1 MEFLILGPLAVE
13 DDGRTIP
20 LAGAKQRALLALL
33 LLGRG
38 RPVSTDRLIEE
49 IWNGKPPGT
58 ALKSVQVYVSQLRKA
73 LGDGRLVTRERG
85 YELLVAPGEVDADR
99 FDALVQAASAAAPE
113 QACARLREALAL
125 FRGEPL
131 ADLQLEPW
139 AQTEIARLDERRS
152 AALEARID
160 ADLALGRHRELV
172 PELQVLVAAR
182 PFREHLLAQLLLA
195 LYRSGRQADALDQ
208 YRRGAA
214 RLRNELGLE
223 PGRGLSELEQRIL
236 QQDPTLDAP
245 APPSARRAA
254 RRRGWKLVLAG
265 GCALLAA
272 AVAAIAV
279 ILTRGSSISL
289 ASVPPGVAIV
299 DASNGQLVAQI
310 PRSAIEFPAE
320 VITGNG
326 SFWVW
331 NLDGY
336 SMVRIDPKDGRILG
350 HFGSPFGGDAGWY
363 LVDGRSLWFAGSRLV
378 RMDIAD
384 GREAAGYRLTNDPQD
399 DGLVTLARGAG
410 SLWVA
415 RWRAGELLRVDP
427 ATGIVE
433 HRFHDLPHD
442 YFVAYGAGA
451 AWVSSANGIS
461 RIDPKTNTITATASV
476 PGPQDAHLAV
486 GGGYAWASNETKGTV
501 YKIDKSGQV
510 VSTYVTSDGARQ
522 MSYADGTLWVVNGDV
537 GSVTGIDAATGAER
551 TFRFGHPLQTVAA
564 LHGKLLVSINP
575 GPTYD
580 DRIDALKGK
589 VARLI
594 IPIYQYDHPDPA
606 VARNPF
612 VFLAERATCAPLL
625 GYPDAP
631 PPRGQ
636 QLVPEVAA
644 AMPTLSGDERT
655 YTFTVRSGFGF
666 APPSNAPLDAQTFR
680 YSVERALSARLG
692 SLAPGIDF
700 LGDLEGAHAFQS
712 GRAAHVA
719 GIRVRGDRISFT
731 LLRPS
736 PDFLERLALPY
747 FCPVPRDTPILDG
760 GVGVY
765 TGPAP
770 AGAGP
775 YYFSGVVFNGEYAI
789 LKRNPNY
796 GGSRP
801 QRLDAIAFREG
812 VDTEKAVGRVES
824 GKWDAIEHFDPL
836 LAPDGVVAHDLASSN
851 PPGGASYRAF
861 PQPVTSYVALDAQRP
876 PFSDPRL
883 RRAVAAA
890 LDRSTLANLSDQTPT
905 ARLLPPAVRG
915 APAPRLTATGPERA
929 QVLTRG
935 RRVTVRMAVAS
946 GDDRARQLADAL
958 REQLA
963 PLGIDVR
970 AVPVANVAAALR
982 DPAARI
988 QLAALQTELD
998 YPDPA
1003 SFLTQ
1008 MLGADVPAAWLP
1020 AGVRSTVDRLAHLS
1034 GAARDHAAVILAARL
1049 ATRDLPVVAYGTPTV
1064 GAVLGPRLGC
1074 RTWNGVDPGL
1084 DLAALCLTSS

>member
-1 MEFLILGPLAVE
+1 MEFRILGPLAVE

-49 IWNGKPPGT
+49 IWNGKPPET

-73 LGDGRLVTRERG
+73 LGDGRLVTHERG

-99 FDALVQAASAAAPE
+99 FDALVQAASAATPE
-113 QACARLREALAL
+113 QACARLGEALAL

-172 PELQVLVAAR
+172 PELQALVAAR

-195 LYRSGRQADALDQ
+195 LYRSGRQADALDE

-223 PGRGLSELEQRIL
+223 PGRALSELEQRVL

-245 APPSARRAA
+245 APSSARRTA
-254 RRRGWKLVLAG
+254 RQRGWKLVLAG

-279 ILTRGSSISL
+279 ILTRASASL
-289 ASVPPGVAIV
+289 ASVAPGLAIV
-299 DASNGQLVAQI
+299 DLRSGQLVAQI
-310 PRSAIEFPAE
+310 PRSAIKFPAE
-320 VITGNG
+320 AITGNG

-336 SMVRIDPKDGRILG
+336 SMVRIDPKNGRILG

-384 GREAAGYRLTNDPQD
+384 GREADRYRLTDDPRD
-399 DGLVTLARGAG
+399 DGLVTLARGDG

-427 ATGIVE
+427 ATGAVE

-461 RIDPKTNTITATASV
+461 RIDAKTNTITATASV

-486 GGGYAWASNETKGTV
+486 GGGYVWASKETKGTV
-501 YKIDKSGQV
+501 YKIDQSGQV
-510 VSTYVTSDGARQ
+510 VSTYETGDGARQ

-564 LHGKLLVSINP
+564 LHGRLLVSINP

-580 DRIDALKGK
+580 DRIEALKGN

-594 IPIYQYDHPDPA
+594 IPIYQFDHPDPA
-606 VARNPF
+606 IGNNPTIF
-612 VFLAERATCAPLL
+612 MAERATCAPLL

-636 QLVPEVAA
+636 QLVLEVAA
-644 AMPTLSGDERT
+644 AMPTLSRDRRT
-655 YTFTVRSGFGF
+655 YTFTVRTGFRF
-666 APPSNAPLDAQTFR
+666 APPSNGPLDARTFR
-680 YSVERALSARLG
+680 YSIERALSGKLG
-692 SLAPGIDF
+692 PLAPGIGY
-700 LGDLEGAHAFQS
+700 LGDLEGARAFHA
-712 GRAAHVA
+712 GRAPHVS
-719 GIRVRGDRISFT
+719 GIKVQGDRIFFT
-731 LLRPS
+731 LTRPS
-736 PDFLERLALPY
+736 PDFLERLALPF
-747 FCPVPRDTPILDG
+747 FCPVPLDTPILDG

-770 AGAGP
+770 PGAGP
-775 YYFSGVVFNGEYAI
+775 YTFSGIVFNGEYAI

-801 QRLDAIAFREG
+801 QRLDAIGFREG
-812 VDTEKAVGRVES
+812 IDTEKAVGRVEA
-824 GKWDAIEHFDPL
+824 GKWDAVEADDPL
-836 LAPDGVVAHDLASSN
+836 LAPDGDLAHHLAAPN
-851 PPGGASYRAF
+851 PRRAVNYHSF
-861 PQPVTSYVALDAQRP
+861 PVRSTSYLALNAQRP
-876 PFSDPRL
+876 PFSNPRL

-890 LDRSTLANLSDQTPT
+890 IDRATLAAFWSQTPT

-915 APAPRLTATGPERA
+915 AEAPSIPTHATPPAHATNVPVRMAAQAGDERA
-929 QVLTRG
+929 QQFIA
-935 RRVTVRMAVAS
+935 TVHAA
-946 GDDRARQLADAL
+946 
-958 REQLA
+958 LA
-963 PLGIDVR
+963 PLGIDVK
-970 AVPVANVAAALR
+970 PVLVDNLAAALR
-982 DPAARI
+982 DRTANI
-988 QLAALQTELD
+988 QLANLNTSID
-998 YPDPA
+998 YTDPA

-1008 MLGADVPAAWLP
+1008 MLGRDVPSDWLP
-1020 AGVRSTVDRLAHLS
+1020 ASVSVAVQHVAGLTA
-1034 GAARDHAAVILAARL
+1034 AARDRAALALADRL
-1049 ATRDLPVVAYGTPTV
+1049 ATRDVPVIAYGTQTL
-1064 GAVLGPRLGC
+1064 GAVVGTRLGC
-1074 RTWNGVDPGL
+1074 RIWNGTDEGL
-1084 DLAALCLTSS
+1084 DLAALCLKTP

>member
-1 MEFLILGPLAVE
+1 MEFRILGPLAVE

-20 LAGAKQRALLALL
+20 LAGPKQRALLALL

-49 IWNGKPPGT
+49 IWNGTPPET

-85 YELLVAPGEVDADR
+85 YELVVAPGEVDADR

-113 QACARLREALAL
+113 QACAWLGEALAL

-172 PELQVLVAAR
+172 PELQALVAAR
-182 PFREHLLAQLLLA
+182 PFRERFLAQLLLA
-195 LYRSGRQADALDQ
+195 LYRSGRQADALDE

-236 QQDPTLDAP
+236 QQDPTLEAP

-272 AVAAIAV
+272 TVAAIAV

-336 SMVRIDPKDGRILG
+336 SMVRIDPKDGHILG
-350 HFGSPFGGDAGWY
+350 HIGSPFGGDAGWY
-363 LVDGRSLWFAGSRLV
+363 LVDGRSLWFAGSRLA
-378 RMDIAD
+378 RIDIAD
-384 GREAAGYRLTNDPQD
+384 GREADRYRLTNDPHD
-399 DGLVTLARGAG
+399 DGLVTLARGDG

-427 ATGIVE
+427 ATGAVE
-433 HRFHDLPHD
+433 HRLRDLPHD
-442 YFVAYGAGA
+442 FFVAYGDGA
-451 AWVSSANGIS
+451 VWVSSANGIS
-461 RIDPKTNTITATASV
+461 RIDPKTNTITANASV
-476 PGPQDAHLAV
+476 PGAQDAHLAV

-501 YKIDKSGQV
+501 YKIDRSGQI
-510 VSTYVTSDGARQ
+510 VSTYETGDGARQ
-522 MSYADGTLWVVNGDV
+522 MSYSDGTLWVVNQDV

-564 LHGKLLVSINP
+564 LHGRLLVSINP

-594 IPIYQYDHPDPA
+594 IPIYQFDHPDPA
-606 VARNPF
+606 IGNNPTIF
-612 VFLAERATCAPLL
+612 MTERATCAPLL

-636 QLVPEVAA
+636 RLVPEAAA
-644 AMPTLSGDERT
+644 AMPTLSRDRRT
-655 YTFTVRSGFGF
+655 YTFTVRTGFRF
-666 APPSNAPLDAQTFR
+666 APPSNAPLDAGTFR
-680 YSVERALSARLG
+680 YSIERALSGRLG
-692 SLAPGIDF
+692 PLAPGISY
-700 LGDLEGAHAFQS
+700 L
-712 GRAAHVA
+712 
-719 GIRVRGDRISFT
+719 
-731 LLRPS
+731 
-736 PDFLERLALPY
+736 
-747 FCPVPRDTPILDG
+747 CPVPRGTPILDG

-770 AGAGP
+770 PGAGP
-775 YYFSGVVFNGEYAI
+775 YTFSGIVFNGEYAI

-801 QRLDAIAFREG
+801 QRLDAIGFREG
-812 VDTEKAVGRVES
+812 IDTEKAVGRVEA
-824 GKWDAIEHFDPL
+824 GKWDAVEADDSL
-836 LAPDGVVAHDLASSN
+836 LAPDGDLAHRLATAG
-851 PPGGASYRAF
+851 PRRAVSYRSF
-861 PQPVTSYVALDAQRP
+861 PARSTSYLALNARRP
-876 PFSDPRL
+876 PFSNPRL
-883 RRAVAAA
+883 RRAVATAI
-890 LDRSTLANLSDQTPT
+890 DRATLAAFWSQTPT
-905 ARLLPPAVRG
+905 DRLLPPAVRG
-915 APAPRLTATGPERA
+915 AEPSIPTHAPPPAHTTNI
-929 QVLTRG
+929 
-935 RRVTVRMAVAS
+935 TVRMGAQA
-946 GDDRARQLADAL
+946 GDDRAQQFIATVRAA
-958 REQLA
+958 LA

-970 AVPVANVAAALR
+970 PVLVDNLAAALPDR
-982 DPAARI
+982 RANI
-988 QLAALQTELD
+988 QLAALNTTID

-1008 MLGADVPAAWLP
+1008 MLGRDVPSDWLP
-1020 AGVRSTVDRLAHLS
+1020 ASVSIAVEHLAGLT
-1034 GAARDHAAVILAARL
+1034 GAARDHAALALADRL
-1049 ATRDLPVVAYGTPTV
+1049 ATQDVPVIAYATQTR
-1064 GAVLGPRLGC
+1064 GAVVGPRLGC
-1074 RTWNGVDPGL
+1074 RIWNGTDEGL
-1084 DLAALCLTSS
+1084 DLAALCLKTP